1 MSHTEAGPVDIN
13 KLVESMDLDICLGY
27 LSLVNGINGAI
38 LYSREGLVMASGEET
53 QQSHFIEAPYFLANF
68 LESQAQCK
76 MLGMGSLDHAVTFV
90 DNRFHLILNL
100 ELMDLFFLVVTG
112 TMGSFELFKFRIERG
127 AQAISRLL
135 HQRGYIR
142 S

>member
-1 MSHTEAGPVDIN
+1 MSHPEAGPVDIN
-13 KLVESMDLDICLGY
+13 KRVDSNDLDECLGY

-38 LYSREGLVMASGEET
+38 LYGKEGLVIASGEET
-53 QQSHFIEAPYFLANF
+53 QANHFVEAPYFLANF

-76 MLGMGSLDHAVTFV
+76 MLGMGSIDHTVTFI
-90 DNRFHLILNL
+90 DNRFLLIINL
-100 ELMDLFFLVVTG
+100 SQTDLFFLVVTG
-112 TMGSFELFKFRIERG
+112 TMGSYELFKFRIERG